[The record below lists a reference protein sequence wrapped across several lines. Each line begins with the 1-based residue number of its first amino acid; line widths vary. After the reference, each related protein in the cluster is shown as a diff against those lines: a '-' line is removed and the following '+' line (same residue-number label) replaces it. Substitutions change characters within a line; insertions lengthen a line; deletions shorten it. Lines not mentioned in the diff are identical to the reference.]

1 MCYGRTSVP
10 LVCGRPEFPGAE
22 VEGGEHLTDME
33 ELRERVYLRAQ
44 GQKDPLVE
52 YKNEGYALFIVLLD
66 AIKQQVTAHLLS
78 MAAGLQASINKV
90 KNATVS

>member
-1 MCYGRTSVP
+1 VI
-10 LVCGRPEFPGAE
+10 PGAE

-33 ELRERVYLRAQ
+33 ELREGVYLRAQ

-66 AIKQQVTAHLLS
+66 AIKQQATSL
-78 MAAGLQASINKV
+78 AAGLQASINKV